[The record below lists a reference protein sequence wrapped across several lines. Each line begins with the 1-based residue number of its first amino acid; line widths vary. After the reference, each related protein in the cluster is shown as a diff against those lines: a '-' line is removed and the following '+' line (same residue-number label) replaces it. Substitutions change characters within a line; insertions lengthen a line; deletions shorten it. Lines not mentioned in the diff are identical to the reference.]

1 MPFNSIL
8 EYVEGPEGLGWTL
21 YPVQRFILKLYYGLE
36 LDNTQRTIIVHDMF
50 LERVR
55 YTLTEQEYLRFLFE
69 NGRCSVSDTSTLPR
83 RGMILKVGRRV
94 GKDILAEFI
103 ATYTVIQLLQMMN
116 PHPVFGVTPRQ
127 RLNVLCFSMNASLR
141 DALTSGIR
149 YHIEHCQ
156 YLQDAVVSN
165 TLTNLTFETYAGRQ
179 ARVTNG
185 NLRLC
190 SYSNAARTRG
200 FSSVQLVVNE
210 LAHMANERDVYAAL
224 MPTVNPPGR
233 YAILSTPRRASG
245 AFYDAFMHGM
255 QNESHEAPLALQIP
269 TWEVQPNV
277 GGGFLR
283 RAYNE
288 NPTRFL
294 VEFGA
299 NWPRSPRVVTINIQI

>member
-36 LDNTQRTIIVHDMF
+36 LDSTQRTIIVHDMF
-50 LERVR
+50 LEQVR

-83 RGMILKVGRRV
+83 RGMVLSAGRRV
-94 GKDILAEFI
+94 GKDLLAEFI
-103 ATYTVIQLLQMMN
+103 ATYTIVQLLQMMD

-127 RLNVLCFSMNASLR
+127 RLNVLCFSMNAARR
-141 DALTSGIR
+141 DALTSGIY

-156 YLQDAVVSN
+156 YLQSALVSN
-165 TLTNLTFETYAGRQ
+165 TLTNITFETHAGRQ
-179 ARVTNG
+179 AGGTQG
-185 NLRLC
+185 NLGLR
-190 SYSNAARTRG
+190 SYSNVARTRG

-210 LAHMANERDVYAAL
+210 LAHMANERDAYAAI
-224 MPTVNPPGR
+224 MPTVTPSGR
-233 YAILSTPRRASG
+233 YAILSTPRVASG
-245 AFYDAFMHGM
+245 AFYNAFMYGM
-255 QNESHEAPLALQIP
+255 QNESQGAPLALQIP
-269 TWEVQPNV
+269 TWEIQQNL
-277 GGGFLR
+277 GEGLLR

-299 NWPRSPRVVTINIQI
+299 QWGSSSRVVTINIQI